1 MREIFKKCTLI
12 ILILLLNSTSIS
24 YACGKTETETFKEC
38 VESYKLGAYDICA
51 VTQNTIKHYISK
63 EDCEEVLQTLKRFKY
78 VVELAAPFIKLSGG
92 PRKALATAIAAGAC
106 SIDELERLNNKGC
119 GIVVIETVKMCESHQ
134 FNLLSP
140 KCQILPMTTHRFTVV
155 PQ

>member
-1 MREIFKKCTLI
+1 MRESLKKCTLI
-12 ILILLLNSTSIS
+12 ILTLLLSPTSIS

-38 VESYKLGAYDICA
+38 VESHNLGAYDICA

-63 EDCEEVLQTLKRFKY
+63 EACAEVLQNLKRLKN
-78 VVELAAPFIKLSGG
+78 VVAFASAFLGGDPGKVLAA
-92 PRKALATAIAAGAC
+92 AIAAGAC
-106 SIDELERLNNKGC
+106 SIDELEWLNSKGC

-134 FNLLSP
+134 INLLSP
-140 KCQILPMTTHRFTVV
+140 KCQILPMTTHRFTVI